1 MSRYLRTGVVDEE
14 AARALLEPRRGLVLE
29 AVLTGQ
35 PASTPGKGTGLTGT
49 TAFTQ
54 LEGPLLHYARSV
66 EVQALPDGR
75 FSANQTV
82 ELKLG
87 LPWWSWLLRLPL
99 GLALAHL
106 GPQGGRLPWWAP
118 PARLDRRSACT
129 VATLAALTAV
139 QGFVGGLL
147 PETLT
152 YAASEFHSGDL
163 VQGSVFAAV
172 QMASVP
178 ALLALVRADRRGRR
192 SVVLWAT
199 TASVLSSEASAA
211 SLSIAWLAAAQIL
224 AGATLTAAGTCAI
237 VIAVEEVPTGCRA
250 WAVGVLGMAAGLGAG
265 IPLALLPLAGT
276 GPSGWRW
283 LFATSVACLPVALL
297 SARRLPESRRWSAGH
312 SRDRWETPT
321 GRGPAAAPGS
331 GWATLPGR
339 EEAGPAGA
347 NAGRRSGPGRK
358 SARRLIVVCAG
369 AALFALFA
377 TPAGQ
382 FQTQFLRQQRHYS
395 AAAISGLQQLAGTLG
410 GLGVLVGGRLADTRG
425 RRPVGIACV
434 AGATAATLA
443 AYMLRSWPMWVA
455 ATGAQFFFYASTPV
469 LGVYGAELFATA
481 SRARSAGMV
490 AAASAV
496 GGVAGLLAAGAMA
509 GGGPGLLSGAGH
521 AVGAAG
527 LGRALAV
534 LALGPVLLVALLVRA
549 YPETAGRSLEDING
563 GQPVD
568 DGGSD
573 SGLTPS
579 QAMVTAFEPAQG
591 DGAGYPGHGGEH
603 LVLGGE
609 GVPGARDEETGHGQG
624 REVGGP

>member
-1 MSRYLRTGVVDEE
+1 MPCYVRTGVVDEE
-14 AARALLEPRRGLVLE
+14 AAQALLEPRQGLVLE
-29 AVLTGQ
+29 APQ
-35 PASTPGKGTGLTGT
+35 AATPPGRQTGT
-49 TAFTQ
+49 AQAPVVFAQ
-54 LEGPLLHYARSV
+54 LEGPLLDYRRSV
-66 EVQALPDGR
+66 ELRALADGR
-75 FSANQTV
+75 FSAHQTV

-87 LPWWSWLLRLPL
+87 LPWWSWLLRVPV
-99 GLALAHL
+99 GLALGHL

-172 QMASVP
+172 QLASVP
-178 ALLALVRADRRGRR
+178 AMLALVRADRRGRR

-199 TASVLSSEASAA
+199 IASVVLSEASAA
-211 SLSIAWLAAAQIL
+211 SLSIAWLATAQIL
-224 AGATLTAAGTCAI
+224 AGATLTAAGTGAV
-237 VIAVEEVPTGCRA
+237 VIAVEEVAPGCRA

-276 GPSGWRW
+276 GPDGWRW

-297 SARRLPESRRWSAGH
+297 SARRLPESKRWSAGH
-312 SRDRWETPT
+312 SRDQLQATSGAGLPS
-321 GRGPAAAPGS
+321 GPPKLAA
-331 GWATLPGR
+331 
-339 EEAGPAGA
+339 
-347 NAGRRSGPGRK
+347 GPGRGGAEQPRT
-358 SARRLIVVCAG
+358 SAGWRPGPGGSPARRLVIVCAG

-425 RRPVGIACV
+425 RRPVGVACV
-434 AGATAATLA
+434 AGATTATLA
-443 AYMLRSWPMWVA
+443 AYTLHSWPMWVA
-455 ATGAQFFFYASTPV
+455 ATGAQFFFYASAPV

-490 AAASAV
+490 AAASAM

-521 AVGAAG
+521 AVGAVG

-534 LALGPVLLVALLVRA
+534 LAVGPVLLVALLVRS
-549 YPETAGRSLEDING
+549 YPETAGRSLEDINE
-563 GQPVD
+563 GQPFGD
-568 DGGSD
+568 RSSGG
-573 SGLTPS
+573 GFAPP
-579 QAMVTAFEPAQG
+579 QPVVTAFEPAHG
-591 DGAGYPGHGGEH
+591 DRPGYSGSGGEQ
-603 LVLGGE
+603 LGLGGKSVT
-609 GVPGARDEETGHGQG
+609 GTRDEQTGHRQG
-624 REVGGP
+624 REMGGP